1 MHTET
6 TASTMAAKSTGS
18 RLIKATKDRAV
29 FFMEIF
35 FIVKREY
42 HKAVLNKRANL
53 NIIQEIKAYYAQGE
67 FIMTRKI
74 GHLVVALAVLAS
86 ATMFMGC
93 LSGVFT
99 YEPAPAPRAAEVIPS
114 IEGTWYAS
122 SSDSYF
128 DIVQTGG
135 NYEMICYKLLRDGS
149 KDISKTRME
158 TFEKGEKSSET
169 TTSGYIYGYNKSRPG
184 WIAYYYTVSASTLNL
199 TSLTTV
205 RGGVTWSSLEE
216 AKAGADKNYP
226 GVVKFSLTRK

>member
-1 MHTET
+1 MTHTET
-6 TASTMAAKSTGS
+6 TASRMAAKSTGS
-18 RLIKATKDRAV
+18 RFTKEAKDTAD
-29 FFMEIF
+29 FFKECF
-35 FIVKREY
+35 FIAYREY

-53 NIIQEIKAYYAQGE
+53 NIIQEKQAYCTQGD

-74 GHLVVALAVLAS
+74 GRLFVALAVLAS

-99 YEPAPAPRAAEVIPS
+99 YEPTTAPRAAEVAPS
-114 IEGTWYAS
+114 IEGTWYS
-122 SSDSYF
+122 SSNGSYY
-128 DIVQTGG
+128 DISASGG
-135 NYEMICYKLLRDGS
+135 AYSMVKYSLLRDGS
-149 KDISKTRME
+149 KDISNDMT
-158 TFEKGEKSSET
+158 TFERGAKSAET
-169 TTSGYIYGYNKSRPG
+169 TTSGYLYGYNKNRPG